1 MLRSPCLLRLPL
13 HHQPHL
19 SVSSAPR
26 TTASLLS
33 RSPLAAP
40 RRALALAASPRRPR
54 ARAAAA
60 PLPLLRATM
69 ASSADAAGSSGARI
83 IDGTALAK

>member
-19 SVSSAPR
+19 SVSSALR
-26 TTASLLS
+26 TASLLS

-40 RRALALAASPRRPR
+40 RRALALAASPRRPH

>member
-1 MLRSPCLLRLPL
+1 MTAARSLPEFR
-13 HHQPHL
+13 HM
-19 SVSSAPR
+19 
-26 TTASLLS
+26 
-33 RSPLAAP
+33 
-40 RRALALAASPRRPR
+40 RALALAASPRRPR